1 MSRQAEEP
9 YMDILNKM
17 SLNNDTISY
26 GDLKVDLAPLN
37 NMSPDL
43 VEYVKAA
50 MMIVLATH
58 AYKLQR
64 QEGSMTA
71 GEYGRINAKLKGIT
85 DRISKLCASK
95 QSPKWPSI

>member
-9 YMDILNKM
+9 YVDILNEIQM
-17 SLNNDTISY
+17 SAEDDTISH
-26 GDLKVDLAPLN
+26 GDLHVNLAPLN
-37 NMSPDL
+37 GMKPDL

-64 QEGSMTA
+64 QTSGSLTTDQ
-71 GEYGRINAKLKGIT
+71 INAKLRGIT
-85 DRISKLCASK
+85 ETISNLCASQQIPWAK
-95 QSPKWPSI
+95 L